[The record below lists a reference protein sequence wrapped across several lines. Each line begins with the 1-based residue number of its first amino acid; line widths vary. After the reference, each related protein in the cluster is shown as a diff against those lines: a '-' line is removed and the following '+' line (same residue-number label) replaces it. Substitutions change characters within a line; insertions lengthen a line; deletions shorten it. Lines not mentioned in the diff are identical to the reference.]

1 VKKSNWSKT
10 LNIIQNIDDT
20 TAAKAMY
27 SQFER
32 KTIFI
37 IELKIRKGRRNN
49 NNNNNPVLNDEDV
62 LMDLVPF
69 FSLSNSLNHLNRSAS
84 YQLLLE
90 MKEKDMLQVKFLL

>member
-1 VKKSNWSKT
+1 VKKSSWSKT

-37 IELKIRKGRRNN
+37 IEKKIRKGRRNN
-49 NNNNNPVLNDEDV
+49 NNNPVLSEVDV
-62 LMDLVPF
+62 LIDLLF
-69 FSLSNSLNHLNRSAS
+69 LFSLSNSLNHLNHSTS

-90 MKEKDMLQVKFLL
+90 MKEKGRLQVKFLL